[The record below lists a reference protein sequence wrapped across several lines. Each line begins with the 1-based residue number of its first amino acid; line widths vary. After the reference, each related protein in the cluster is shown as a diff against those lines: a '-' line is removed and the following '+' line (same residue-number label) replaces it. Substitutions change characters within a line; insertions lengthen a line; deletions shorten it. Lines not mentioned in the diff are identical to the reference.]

1 LRILNWELKKEKKKK
16 KINFLDDGEPAD
28 GSSFVSYII
37 LGKRLALSSSTY
49 IYRLSVA
56 RRFLYNKHPM
66 EEIRFKIKQLGE
78 RLSTLSEKL
87 SIDEKR
93 KELRILEAKSLK
105 SDFWQDIK
113 AATKTMEA
121 ISILKK
127 SVEEL
132 ASLKERVANALDLSD
147 LEGKE
152 LVTDLAKEASAIEK
166 ALVALEFSSFL
177 SGKYDPG
184 AAILSIHAGQ
194 GGVEAMDWAQM
205 LLRMYLRFAERREWK
220 AVLLTQTRGEEA
232 GIKSASVEIAGPY
245 AYGYLK
251 NEAGAHRLVRQ
262 SPFNADRLRQTS
274 FALVEIM
281 PVIEDPKEVA
291 ISPDDLEIDTFRA
304 SGPGGQNVQ
313 KVETAVR
320 VRHKPTNIVVS
331 AQSER
336 SQGQNKENA
345 MKLLRAKL
353 FSLEEEKRTEQ
364 EKKLKGEFKTAS
376 WGNQI
381 RNYIL
386 HPYKLV
392 KDLRTDVESND
403 PQSVLD
409 GELDE
414 FIEAEV
420 KLVSS
425 I

>member
-1 LRILNWELKKEKKKK
+1 MEQIIERLKKLKKDLETLETKLNVEEKLKQLRELK
-16 KINFLDDGEPAD
+16 
-28 GSSFVSYII
+28 
-37 LGKRLALSSSTY
+37 T
-49 IYRLSVA
+49 
-56 RRFLYNKHPM
+56 
-66 EEIRFKIKQLGE
+66 
-78 RLSTLSEKL
+78 
-87 SIDEKR
+87 
-93 KELRILEAKSLK
+93 KSLK
-105 SDFWQDIK
+105 SGFWQDIK
-113 AATKTMEA
+113 AATKTMEE

-132 ASLKERVANALDLSD
+132 ASLKERVTNALDLSG

-152 LVTDLAKEASAIEK
+152 LVTDLGKEASTIEK

-184 AAILSIHAGQ
+184 ATIISIHAGQ

-205 LLRMYLRFAERREWK
+205 LLRMYLRFAEKRRWK
-220 AVLLTQTRGEEA
+220 AVLFTQTRGEEA

-262 SPFNADRLRQTS
+262 SPFNANRLRQTS
-274 FALVEIM
+274 FALVEII

-320 VRHKPTNIVVS
+320 LRHKPTGLVVS

-336 SQGQNKENA
+336 SQAQNKENA
-345 MKLLRAKL
+345 MKLLRARI
-353 FSLEEEKRTEQ
+353 FALEEEKRLVE
-364 EKKLKGEFKTAS
+364 ERKLKGAHKAAS

-381 RNYIL
+381 RSYVL
-386 HPYKLV
+386 HPYKMV

-420 KLVSS
+420 KLSS
-425 I
+425 KS